1 MSELRAASPARVL
14 CKMPLRLLFCTP
26 PLSEGALPSA
36 AIGPAQITLSV
47 SPTGEVAQVLKGTK
61 NDSSHLHLPPEL
73 RILPGGAGR
82 FQSNILLRLM

>member
-1 MSELRAASPARVL
+1 
-14 CKMPLRLLFCTP
+14 MPLRLLFCTP
-26 PLSEGALPSA
+26 SLSEGALPST
-36 AIGPAQITLSV
+36 AIGPAQITLLV
-47 SPTGEVAQVLKGTK
+47 SPAGEVAQVLKGTK